1 MSPPAQSAQRRT
13 RPACGDPEIE
23 QQHAEIDHP
32 NASFGGRFHIFKGIE
47 SDILPDGSLDYPE
60 NVLRRF
66 DLIIGRIHGQFR
78 RPPDRVIN
86 ALDKEAFGR
95 WLQGRG
101 RRSMRPSRCS
111 TSQVF
116 VATRLGSL
124 PALGGL
130 CWCGLRRLFRSPGGG
145 LALWLAHLPRMTP
158 ALCCNA
164 SIRFS
169 SAGAPSA
176 ASSSAPPASPLPIRA
191 APRRNGRRTSP
202 GRSGP
207 AFFEYL
213 LISFDAAESDAGFN
227 LVGAELETRLQHRIA
242 HSRTDIIH
250 PPRPA
255 AKKRTAEFPHLRTEI
270 SIGLVL
276 RHGHAL
282 FDFNH
287 SSSPP

>member
-145 LALWLAHLPRMTP
+145 LALWLAHLPRIDP
-158 ALCCNA
+158 RALLQRLHQIFVGWGAFGGVIFCP
-164 SIRFS
+164 S
-169 SAGAPSA
+169 SFAFTNSSSA
-176 ASSSAPPASPLPIRA
+176 ASQRSSNFARSKRPRFFRVSPHFLRCGKV
-191 APRRNGRRTSP
+191 GRRLQP
-202 GRSGP
+202 CGR
-207 AFFEYL
+207 
-213 LISFDAAESDAGFN
+213 
-227 LVGAELETRLQHRIA
+227 
-242 HSRTDIIH
+242 
-250 PPRPA
+250 
-255 AKKRTAEFPHLRTEI
+255 
-270 SIGLVL
+270 
-276 RHGHAL
+276 
-282 FDFNH
+282 
-287 SSSPP
+287 

>member
-145 LALWLAHLPRMTP
+145 LALWLAHLPRIRPPRSAATPPSDFRRLGRLRRRHLLPLQLRLYQFEQRRVATVVELRPVEAAPLFSSISSFPSMRQSRTP
-158 ALCCNA
+158 ASTLWALNLKPG
-164 SIRFS
+164 FS
-169 SAGAPSA
+169 TA
-176 ASSSAPPASPLPIRA
+176 L
-191 APRRNGRRTSP
+191 
-202 GRSGP
+202 
-207 AFFEYL
+207 
-213 LISFDAAESDAGFN
+213 
-227 LVGAELETRLQHRIA
+227 
-242 HSRTDIIH
+242 
-250 PPRPA
+250 
-255 AKKRTAEFPHLRTEI
+255 RTAEPI
-270 SIGLVL
+270 SFIRRGPPPKNEPLIPTSTYGDFH
-276 RHGHAL
+276 RARAAAWHAL